1 MNQLT
6 SFKYTKDSREVTIDI
21 VQKAAHKWTNIA
33 DRVADDH
40 NVVDN
45 LREEFRGKSEQSLRK
60 VLIDH
65 FIDNKPVGGYSQDWS
80 GLVSL
85 LNDVKLGSLAS
96 EIEEAIKF
104 S

>member
-6 SFKYTKDSREVTIDI
+6 SLKYTKDGKEVTVDI
-21 VQKAAHKWTNIA
+21 IQRAAHRWTNIS
-33 DRVADDH
+33 DRVAEDH

-45 LREEFRGKSEQSLRK
+45 LRELYRGKTDQALRK

-80 GLVSL
+80 GLVQL
-85 LNDVKLGSLAS
+85 LNDVRLGNLAS
-96 EIEEAIKF
+96 EIEEAVT
-104 S
+104 SG